1 VENDPDQP
9 LVQAALR
16 GDLHAFERLVERH
29 RDVVFRV
36 AARLV
41 GSDEEAEDVTQDTFL
56 RAFHRLDRYRGEAA
70 FRSWL
75 LRIAHNTAVTY
86 VTRKRAP
93 SHSPLDALAEDV
105 AAAEQRGGPA
115 EQLERRERLKRLD
128 TKIKGLSPGHR
139 AVLVLRDIEGLSY
152 DEIARVT
159 DAPIGTVKARLHRA
173 RDEFVDVLRH
183 NTYDWELPR

>member
-1 VENDPDQP
+1 VETDPDQP
-9 LVQAALR
+9 LVHAALR

-29 RDVVFRV
+29 RDIVFRV
-36 AARLV
+36 ATRLV
-41 GSDEEAEDVTQDTFL
+41 GSDDEAEDVTQDTFL

-115 EQLERRERLKRLD
+115 EQLERRERLRRLD

>member
-29 RDVVFRV
+29 RDIVFRV

>member
-1 VENDPDQP
+1 MENDPDQP

-41 GSDEEAEDVTQDTFL
+41 GSDEEAEDITQDTFL

-115 EQLERRERLKRLD
+115 EQLERRERLRRLD

>member
-29 RDVVFRV
+29 RDIVFRV

-115 EQLERRERLKRLD
+115 EQLERRERLGRLD